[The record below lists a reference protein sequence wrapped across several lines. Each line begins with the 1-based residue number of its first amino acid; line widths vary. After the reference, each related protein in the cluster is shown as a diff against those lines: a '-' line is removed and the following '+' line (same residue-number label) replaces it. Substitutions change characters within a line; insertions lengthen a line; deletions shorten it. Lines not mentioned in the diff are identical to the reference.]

1 MIAFRQ
7 DGLPA
12 SEVAESHPVNVRRII
27 VFAIAAALLMVT
39 LFEVRFVFDV
49 SSASKREVP
58 DPATEEAF
66 TACYEERDEEIHETA
81 FGTIDNPDVQRE
93 FITAERAA
101 ARRACRE
108 RFPAATTVIE
118 EPARF
123 NIVDLTPRFW

>member
-12 SEVAESHPVNVRRII
+12 GEMAESRPVSASRISI
-27 VFAIAAALLMVT
+27 IAAAAALLLVT

-49 SSASKREVP
+49 SSASTREVP
-58 DPATEEAF
+58 DPAVEEAF

-101 ARRACRE
+101 ARRECRAE
-108 RFPAATTVIE
+108 FPAAVIVVE

-123 NIVDLTPRFW
+123 NVIELTPRFW